1 MSYKLDGVDHAF
13 SFEIRGKQTVTV
25 GRAVTNDCPVVDPT
39 ISRQHAELRIVPGGL
54 AVKDSG
60 SSNGTFVNGVQ
71 ITDSVV
77 VPGDQLTFGKVSFR
91 VELLTAEMPAVATQA
106 AVQADAPT
114 GVTPVAPRGAV
125 PPPAAPAPPAP
136 AQAPGTVRPG
146 ATIVRQIPR
155 TGQFGALGENASIQ
169 AHLAD
174 ATDASEKDRRK
185 LAILLE
191 VSKGLTRAT
200 DVHALLVKIAEY
212 AFQTLEADRCAIL
225 LMDDQ
230 RQLQPS
236 ISRDRRGTEA
246 SNEIPQSIARTAVDE
261 KVAVLS
267 DDAGEDQ
274 RFTGASVLLQKV
286 RSAMCVPLIGSED
299 RALGVLY
306 VDNFSLKRF
315 NESDLDFLIA
325 FSGIAAVAL
334 ENGQFAER
342 IRREALARS
351 NFERFFTPHLAARIA
366 SSPDAVK
373 LGGDKRRVAVLFS
386 DIRGF
391 TALSE
396 TMNPDT
402 MATLL
407 TEYFTEMVECVFR
420 HAGTLDKFIGDSV
433 MAQWGAPIGEPD
445 DCDRAMHAALDML
458 TELERLNTRWRGE
471 GRPTLQIGIG
481 LNVGDVF
488 AGNIGSDRR
497 LEYTV
502 IGDPVNVA
510 SRLCGAAGPGEI
522 LLSDAFRSA
531 LGSPPPL
538 EPLPAMELK
547 GKSQALPVFRVRR

>member
-1 MSYKLDGVDHAF
+1 MAFKLVGIDNAF
-13 SFEIRGKQTVTV
+13 NFDLRGSAPLSV

-39 ISRQHAELRIVPGGL
+39 ISRKHADLRIVPGGVEVTD
-54 AVKDSG
+54 AG

-71 ITDSVV
+71 IQQSVV
-77 VPGDQLTFGKVSFR
+77 IHGDQLTFGKVMFR
-91 VELLTAEMPAVATQA
+91 VESM
-106 AVQADAPT
+106 
-114 GVTPVAPRGAV
+114 VTPVQAAPPVAA
-125 PPPAAPAPPAP
+125 PAAPVA
-136 AQAPGTVRPG
+136 AQAPDMPATPLGRTPTPARAG
-146 ATIVRQIPR
+146 ATIVRQIP
-155 TGQFGALGENASIQ
+155 NV
-169 AHLAD
+169 
-174 ATDASEKDRRK
+174 TDAPSLESGSYNAQLSSTADPAEKDRRK

-200 DVHALLVKIAEY
+200 DVHALLVKIAGY
-212 AFQTLEADRCAIL
+212 AFQTLEADRCAIMLTDATGAL
-225 LMDDQ
+225 L
-230 RQLQPS
+230 PT
-236 ISRDRRGTEA
+236 IARDRRGSEA
-246 SNEIPQSIARTAVDE
+246 SREIPQSIARMAVDD

-267 DDAGEDQ
+267 DDAGEDE
-274 RFTGASVLLQKV
+274 RFTGQSVLLQKV
-286 RSAMCVPLIGSED
+286 RSAMCVPLIGSEN

-315 NESDLDFLIA
+315 AEADLDFLIA

-342 IRREALARS
+342 IKVEALARS

-366 SSPDAVK
+366 SSPDAIK
-373 LGGDKRRVAVLFS
+373 LGGDKRRVAVMFT

-402 MATLL
+402 LAKLL

-420 HAGTLDKFIGDSV
+420 HGGTLDKFIGDSV
-433 MAQWGAPIGEPD
+433 MAQWGAPISEPD
-445 DCDRAMHAALDML
+445 DCDRAMRAALDMM
-458 TELERLNTRWRGE
+458 TELDQLNERWRRE
-471 GRPTLQIGIG
+471 SRPTLQIGIG

-502 IGDPVNVA
+502 IGDPVNVS
-510 SRLCGAAGPGEI
+510 SRLCGAAAAGEI
-522 LLSDAFRSA
+522 LLSDPFRSA
-531 LGSPPPL
+531 LVFPPEL
-538 EPLPAMELK
+538 EALPPMELK

>member
-1 MSYKLDGVDHAF
+1 MHYRLIGVGNDF
-13 SFEIRGKQTVTV
+13 KFELRGTTPLSV
-25 GRAVTNDCPVVDPT
+25 GRAVTNDFPVVDPT
-39 ISRQHAELRIVPGGL
+39 ISRKHAELVLSEKGVEITD
-54 AVKDSG
+54 AG
-60 SSNGTFVNGVQ
+60 SSNGTFVNGAK
-71 ITDSVV
+71 IDRATAAS
-77 VPGDQLTFGKVSFR
+77 GDEVIFGKVVFR
-91 VELLTAEMPAVATQA
+91 LEK
-106 AVQADAPT
+106 
-114 GVTPVAPRGAV
+114 VAPVKPPGAG
-125 PPPAAPAPPAP
+125 PANPRA
-136 AQAPGTVRPG
+136 G
-146 ATIVRQIPR
+146 ATIVRQIPT
-155 TGQFGALGENASIQ
+155 TGEVGALDGDSGGFKGLA
-169 AHLAD
+169 AD
-174 ATDASEKDRRK
+174 ASQVEKDRRK

-200 DVHALLVKIAEY
+200 DVHGLLVKIAEY

-225 LMDDQ
+225 LMDRDGHLNPQ
-230 RQLQPS
+230 
-236 ISRDRRGTEA
+236 IARDRRGA
-246 SNEIPQSIARTAVDE
+246 SASSEIPQSIARMAVDD

-274 RFTGASVLLQKV
+274 RFTGQSVVMQKV
-286 RSAMCVPLIGSED
+286 RSAMCVPLLGSENK
-299 RALGVLY
+299 ALGVLY

-315 NESDLDFLIA
+315 GETDLDFLIA

-342 IRREALARS
+342 IKVEALARS

-396 TMNPDT
+396 TMNPDE
-402 MATLL
+402 MARLL

-420 HAGTLDKFIGDSV
+420 HGGTLDKFIGDAV
-433 MAQWGAPIGEPD
+433 MAQWGAPIGEHD
-445 DCDRAMHAALDML
+445 DCDRAMSAALDMME
-458 TELERLNTRWRGE
+458 ELDRLNARWKIE
-471 GRPTLQIGIG
+471 KRPILGIGIG

-502 IGDPVNVA
+502 IGDPVNIS
-510 SRLCGAAGPGEI
+510 SRLCGAAAPGEI
-522 LLSDAFRSA
+522 LLSEDFKKA

-538 EPLPAMELK
+538 EPLPPMELK
-547 GKSQALPVFRVRR
+547 GKSQPLPVYRVKR

>member
-1 MSYKLDGVDHAF
+1 MAFKLVGIDNAF
-13 SFEIRGKQTVTV
+13 NFDLRGSAPLSV

-39 ISRQHAELRIVPGGL
+39 ISRKHADLKIVPGGVEVTD
-54 AVKDSG
+54 AG

-71 ITDSVV
+71 IQQSVV
-77 VPGDQLTFGKVSFR
+77 IHGDQLTFGKVMFR
-91 VELLTAEMPAVATQA
+91 VESM
-106 AVQADAPT
+106 
-114 GVTPVAPRGAV
+114 VTPVQAAPPVAA
-125 PPPAAPAPPAP
+125 PAAPVA
-136 AQAPGTVRPG
+136 AQAPDMPATPLGRTPTPARAG
-146 ATIVRQIPR
+146 ATIVRQIP
-155 TGQFGALGENASIQ
+155 NV
-169 AHLAD
+169 
-174 ATDASEKDRRK
+174 TDAPSLESGSYNAQLSSTADPAEKDRRK

-212 AFQTLEADRCAIL
+212 AFQTLEADRCAIMLTDATGAL
-225 LMDDQ
+225 L
-230 RQLQPS
+230 PT
-236 ISRDRRGTEA
+236 IARDRRGSEA
-246 SNEIPQSIARTAVDE
+246 SREIPQSIARMAVDD

-267 DDAGEDQ
+267 DDAGEDE
-274 RFTGASVLLQKV
+274 RFTGQSVLLQKV
-286 RSAMCVPLIGSED
+286 RSAMCVPLIGSEN

-315 NESDLDFLIA
+315 AEADLDFLIA

-342 IRREALARS
+342 IKVEALARS

-366 SSPDAVK
+366 SSPDAIK
-373 LGGDKRRVAVLFS
+373 LGGDKRRVAVMFT

-402 MATLL
+402 LAKLL

-420 HAGTLDKFIGDSV
+420 HGGTLDKFIGDSV
-433 MAQWGAPIGEPD
+433 MAQWGAPISEPD
-445 DCDRAMHAALDML
+445 DCDRAMRAALDML
-458 TELERLNTRWRGE
+458 TELDQLNERWRRE
-471 GRPTLQIGIG
+471 SRPTLQIGIG

-502 IGDPVNVA
+502 IGDTVNVS
-510 SRLCGAAGPGEI
+510 SRLCGAAAAGEI
-522 LLSDAFRSA
+522 LLSDPFRSA
-531 LGSPPPL
+531 LVSPPAL
-538 EPLPAMELK
+538 EALPPMELK